1 MEDEND
7 AKDRKIQFSQCRASF
22 QAFKIDLN
30 EGIFDENEAR
40 ANIVISK
47 LHDDDTVEKLTE
59 LPMKLIPPPR
69 PPSPEPV
76 PVLQP
81 VEKCINKPP
90 PSEYFFLFAKTKL
103 IWICKYLND

>member
-7 AKDRKIQFSQCRASF
+7 AKDRKMQFSQCRASF

-47 LHDDDTVEKLTE
+47 LHDDNTVEKLTE
-59 LPMKLIPPPR
+59 LPMKLMPPPR

-76 PVLQP
+76 PDSELPPALRVQNL
-81 VEKCINKPP
+81 INKPL
-90 PSEYFFLFAKTKL
+90 SEYFYVSK
-103 IWICKYLND
+103 